1 MPEKVKV
8 GDRIG
13 ARTLT
18 GVRGETVPVPDPG
31 GLVHVQFRRFA
42 GCPVCNLHLRSV
54 VRRHD
59 EIAAA
64 GVREVVLFHAPDSD
78 LRPHV
83 ADMPFPVVGDPD
95 KRLYTEFGVGSSRW
109 ALVDPRVWGT
119 ILRGVAVSLWAILRR
134 RGAPPKLVPHGGR
147 TGLPAD
153 FLIAPDGTVLA
164 ARYGTHI
171 DDQWPVDELLR
182 LARGPA
188 RLGEPA

>member
-1 MPEKVKV
+1 MPERIKV

-13 ARTLT
+13 PRTLA
-18 GVRGETVPVPDPG
+18 GVRGETAPVPDPA
-31 GLVHVQFRRFA
+31 GLLHVQFRRFA

-59 EIAAA
+59 EIVAA
-64 GVREVVLFHAPDSD
+64 GVREVVLFHAPDED

-95 KRLYTEFGVGSSRW
+95 KRLYREFGVESSRW
-109 ALVDPRVWGT
+109 ALVDPRVWGA
-119 ILRGVAVSLWAILRR
+119 ILRGVAVSLWSVVRR
-134 RGAPPKLVPHGGR
+134 RGAVPKLLPHGGR
-147 TGLPAD
+147 NGLPAD

-171 DDQWPVDELLR
+171 YDQWSVDELLE
-182 LARGPA
+182 LARRPVPP
-188 RLGEPA
+188 GEAA